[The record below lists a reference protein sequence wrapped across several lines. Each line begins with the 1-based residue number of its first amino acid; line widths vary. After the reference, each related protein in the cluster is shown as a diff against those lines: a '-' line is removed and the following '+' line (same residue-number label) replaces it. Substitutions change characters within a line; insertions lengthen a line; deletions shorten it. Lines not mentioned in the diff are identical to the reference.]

1 MAVNYGSDIKPLF
14 TEMDRNHMLK
24 MFDLWSYDAVKANAA
39 AIYSTV
45 ESGKM
50 PPPGTE
56 PRWTADKVQKLKQWI
71 DDGCLP

>member
-1 MAVNYGSDIKPLF
+1 MAVSYASDIKPLF

-24 MFDLWSYDAVKANAA
+24 MLDLWSYDDVKAKAA

-56 PRWTADKVQKLKQWI
+56 PRWSSDKVQKFKQWI
-71 DDGCLP
+71 DNGCLP